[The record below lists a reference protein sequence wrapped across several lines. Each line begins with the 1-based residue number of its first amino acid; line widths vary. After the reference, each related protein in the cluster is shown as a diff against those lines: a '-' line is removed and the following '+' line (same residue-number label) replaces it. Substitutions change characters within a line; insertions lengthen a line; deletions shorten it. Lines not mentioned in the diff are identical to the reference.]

1 LLIAGIFLL
10 AYLRQRRS
18 VVQAKVLSEAE
29 RARVEQLLK
38 D

>member
-1 LLIAGIFLL
+1 MAGIFLL
-10 AYLRQRRS
+10 VYLRQRRS
-18 VVQAKVLSEAE
+18 VVQTQGLSEAE

>member
-1 LLIAGIFLL
+1 
-10 AYLRQRRS
+10 LRQRRS
-18 VVQAKVLSEAE
+18 TVKPHVLSEAE